1 MREFSQR
8 HLEESRLSMAS
19 RIDWVMRGE
28 GGIREEEKGSKG
40 TQGRRRSR
48 GLVVKMA
55 VLYRNQE
62 LGKGSL

>member
-1 MREFSQR
+1 
-8 HLEESRLSMAS
+8 
-19 RIDWVMRGE
+19 MRGE

-40 TQGRRRSR
+40 NQGRRRSR

>member
-1 MREFSQR
+1 MFSAGR
-8 HLEESRLSMAS
+8 VGRLNIT
-19 RIDWVMRGE
+19 RILNWVMRGE

-40 TQGRRRSR
+40 NQGRRRSR